1 MYFFRSI
8 LAKILVPVILM
19 TIILVAV
26 QLTYS
31 TSTFSKFAQEN
42 LDRDIRAVAQAI
54 KDMVSVLRG
63 TATDQTRSLAQ
74 NREMIAAV
82 KEGSHDK
89 VQEVVTKFESDRK
102 CTFFT
107 ILDTESKVIFRTSKP
122 EQFGDTLHMRS
133 VDEALKQKKTCV
145 YYETTKN
152 IPMCVRAASPIFD
165 ETGNII
171 GVVNAGFR
179 FDTDAWVDG
188 IKERYDVECTTF
200 LNDEPT
206 DSTRVATTVLKA
218 DGTRA
223 VGTKLNNPPIYDKV
237 VTGKQD
243 EFWETMVV
251 GKKMKVF
258 YSPLYNDGDEKALGI
273 IFAGIPVAR
282 QTAVIEHQLWSN
294 ISITAVGLL
303 FFGIIVTV
311 IVRAI
316 VLPIRKMTKAAT
328 DLADG
333 HLDIDVTVKSR
344 DESAALATAFKNLAE
359 SLKAKTDVA
368 LAIAKGDLTVWV
380 PLRSEHDNLGLS
392 LIRMRYSLYDSLKD
406 LTTLTNSVYSE
417 VESLTQANQD
427 LVNNTSQSSE
437 QLKEVTTSIRSLHTQ
452 TVQNAE
458 NARNAENL
466 TQSAKTGSNDGRE
479 KMGRMVQAMDA
490 ITKSSSEI
498 KNIIRVIDDIA
509 FQTNLLALNAA
520 VEAARAGQH
529 GKGFAVVAEEV
540 RNLASRSAKAA
551 SETAGLIEES
561 IKHVGMGSKVASETS
576 ESLNLITDQVEQI
589 NKIVSA
595 ISGESDQQ
603 AQHLGTM
610 TNTVELVNSTAATN
624 AQSVAEVSNVITS
637 ITGTAQ
643 KIEGVFKHFKSNPGG
658 AVMLEGEKYDG
669 YVPPH
674 GTRFG
679 FYNAQTND

>member
-1 MYFFRSI
+1 M
-8 LAKILVPVILM
+8 PVILM

-42 LDRDIRAVAQAI
+42 LDQNIRAVAQGV
-54 KDMVSVLRG
+54 KDKVANLQRN
-63 TATDQTRSLAQ
+63 ATDQTRSLAQ

-82 KEGSHDK
+82 KEGSHEK
-89 VQEVVTKFESDRK
+89 CQEIVQKFESDRK

-107 ILDTESKVIFRTSKP
+107 ILDAESKVLFRVSKP
-122 EQFGDTLHMRS
+122 EEFGDTLHLRS

-152 IPMCVRAASPIFD
+152 IPMCIRAASPIFD
-165 ETGNII
+165 EERNII
-171 GVVNAGFR
+171 GVVNGGFR
-179 FDTDAWVDG
+179 LDTEGWVDH
-188 IKERYDVECTTF
+188 IQEQYNVHCTTF
-200 LNDEPT
+200 LDDE
-206 DSTRVATTVLKA
+206 RVATTVLKD

-223 VGTKLNNPPIYDKV
+223 VGTKLNNPPIYEKV
-237 VTGKQD
+237 VVGKQD
-243 EFWETMVV
+243 EFREAMVV

-258 YSPLYNDGDEKALGI
+258 YSPLYNEGDEKALGI
-273 IFAGIPVAR
+273 MFAGIPMTR
-282 QTAVIEHQLWSN
+282 ETAIIEHNLWSN
-294 ISITAVGLL
+294 ISITAIGLL
-303 FFGIIVTV
+303 IFAVIVTA

-316 VLPIRKMTKAAT
+316 VLPIRKMTKAAIG
-328 DLADG
+328 LADG

-466 TQSAKTGSNDGRE
+466 TQAAKTGSNDGRE

-490 ITKSSSEI
+490 ITKSSGEI

-576 ESLNLITDQVEQI
+576 ESLNVITDQVDQI
-589 NKIVSA
+589 NKIVA
-595 ISGESDQQ
+595 TISGESDQQ

-658 AVMLEGEKYDG
+658 AVTVTVKEQQDG
-669 YVPPH
+669 FVPPH
-674 GTRFG
+674 GTKFG
-679 FYNAQTND
+679 AYQSVMEH

>member
-1 MYFFRSI
+1 
-8 LAKILVPVILM
+8 M

-42 LDRDIRAVAQAI
+42 LDQNIRAVAQGV
-54 KDMVSVLRG
+54 KDKVANLQRN
-63 TATDQTRSLAQ
+63 ATDQTRSLAA
-74 NREMIAAV
+74 NRELTAAV
-82 KEGSHDK
+82 KEGNREK
-89 VQEVVTKFESDRK
+89 VQEVVKNFESDRK

-107 ILDTESKVIFRTSKP
+107 ILNTESKVIFRTSKP
-122 EQFGDTLHMRS
+122 EESGDTLHLRS

-152 IPMCVRAASPIFD
+152 IPVCIRAASPIFD
-165 ETGNII
+165 EERNVI
-171 GVVNAGFR
+171 GVVNGGFR
-179 FDTDAWVDG
+179 LDTEGWVDH
-188 IKERYDVECTTF
+188 IQEQYNVHCTTF

-223 VGTKLNNPPIYDKV
+223 IGTKLNNPPIYDKV
-237 VTGKQD
+237 VVGKQD
-243 EFWETMVV
+243 EFREAMVV

-273 IFAGIPVAR
+273 IFAGIPMAR
-282 QTAVIEHQLWSN
+282 ETAIIENNLWSN
-294 ISITAVGLL
+294 ITITAIGLL
-303 FFGIIVTV
+303 IFAFIVTA

-316 VLPIRKMTKAAT
+316 VLPIRKMTKAAIG
-328 DLADG
+328 LADG
-333 HLDIDVTVKSR
+333 HLDIDLTVKSK

-452 TVQNAE
+452 TVQNAD

-466 TQSAKTGSNDGRE
+466 TQAAKTGSNDGRE

-490 ITKSSSEI
+490 ITKSSGEI

-561 IKHVGMGSKVASETS
+561 IKHVGMGSKVANETS
-576 ESLNLITDQVEQI
+576 ESLNLVTDQVDQI
-589 NKIVSA
+589 NKIVA
-595 ISGESDQQ
+595 TISGESDQQ
-603 AQHLGTM
+603 AQHLGSM

-643 KIEGVFKHFKSNPGG
+643 KIEAVFKHFKSNPGG
-658 AVMLEGEKYDG
+658 AVTKEEANTEG
-669 YVPPH
+669 YVPPK
-674 GTRFG
+674 GTKFG
-679 FYNAQTND
+679 YYQSGIQTGNH